1 MMKFHTKM
9 LPVLA
14 MSLAL
19 STTPSFAMKAG
30 QSSKISTGIV
40 ENIQRVE
47 VASKAPKGA
56 LVGGALGLLSAGGKS
71 DKRKARNAIIGA
83 GAGGAVAS
91 SSQGSRKAVNYTV
104 RTGENSVIRVVTDQT
119 EIRIG
124 DCVIV
129 EENGKTANVRRVT
142 PTMCESASAKAV
154 AELEDSFQQEADQC
168 HNAKQQLVEAT
179 TADEID
185 LAMRKMDIL
194 CSD

>member
-1 MMKFHTKM
+1 MKRQTKI
-9 LPVLA
+9 LAVLT

-19 STTPSFAMKAG
+19 TTPPSFAVKAG

-56 LVGGALGLLSAGGKS
+56 LVGGALGLLSGGGKS
-71 DKRKARNAIIGA
+71 DKKKARNALIGA
-83 GAGGAVAS
+83 GAGAAVANR
-91 SSQGSRKAVNYTV
+91 SQGSRRAANYTV

-129 EENGKTANVRRVT
+129 EESGKTANVRRVT

-154 AELEDSFQQEADQC
+154 AELEDSFQQEANQC
-168 HNAKQQLVEAT
+168 HDAKQQLVEAT
-179 TADEID
+179 TSDDID